1 MPIEG
6 PVPGWVLSI
15 VAGATL
21 FAVMFD
27 LGLAIVP
34 GEFRWVVKRPALLL
48 KGVFSVLIAVPMIA
62 LAVTRA
68 IELPRLVEIGIVLM
82 AISPGAPV
90 ALRRS
95 MGAGGHRTFA
105 PALQIAVALLA
116 VVSMP
121 LSIAVL
127 NHYYRGNADIDP
139 QHLARQ
145 VFFAQLLPLALGMA
159 ANRLANRAAAWLEPR
174 LRRLGGLLLILLLVL
189 VLIDIWHVVID
200 AGWRAALAI
209 ALVTTLA
216 LAVGHLLGGPRTGDA
231 NGDGDLQRG
240 AQSRAR
246 PAGGDAQPRPTG
258 DHRHGARLPADRR
271 GDDHPLRGVAAPRD
285 PCTAA
290 DVNSTRTYFAGGAS
304 RSAAIRSDCTTASRN
319 SPNSS

>member
-6 PVPGWVLSI
+6 PVPGWMLSLI
-15 VAGATL
+15 AAATL

-34 GEFRWVVKRPALLL
+34 GEFRWVVQRPMLLL
-48 KGVFSVLIAVPMIA
+48 KALFAVLVAVPVLA
-62 LAVTRA
+62 LVVTWAVD
-68 IELPRLVEIGIVLM
+68 LPRPVEIGIVLM

-127 NHYYRGNADIDP
+127 NEYYSGQAVVDP
-139 QHLARQ
+139 LHLARQ

-159 ANRLANRAAAWLEPR
+159 TNRLAK
-174 LRRLGGLLLILLLVL
+174 
-189 VLIDIWHVVID
+189 
-200 AGWRAALAI
+200 
-209 ALVTTLA
+209 
-216 LAVGHLLGGPRTGDA
+216 
-231 NGDGDLQRG
+231 
-240 AQSRAR
+240 QS
-246 PAGGDAQPRPTG
+246 
-258 DHRHGARLPADRR
+258 
-271 GDDHPLRGVAAPRD
+271 RGVARTEAPSARKRVAGRAPR
-285 PCTAA
+285 AGA
-290 DVNSTRTYFAGGAS
+290 DRHLARRNRRRLARRAGHRAGDCVGARRRTPAGRVRS
-304 RSAAIRSDCTTASRN
+304 RRRERRLPSAARRAIPDLRCWSRRSTTPRRRLRPQL
-319 SPNSS
+319 SPIC